1 MKLRA
6 LLILSVALN
15 VYFAFNAFSRRPA
28 PQSAATNPSKPT
40 PTVRAYTARQTNTAS
55 PQFNWE
61 SVEADDYQ
69 VYIANL
75 RAIGCPEETIQ
86 DIVVADVFKLF
97 EEKKWKLRAARPKIE
112 YWKTS
117 DSPASYLLNYRVLSE
132 ALQSRVFEADR
143 KLTQPID
150 AERDSLLRSLGINPN
165 AQKLPSSAI
174 DPRVLLLDFI
184 SESKRREIAALYTQL
199 QREWDGV
206 RGDIAQ
212 GDFAYKHDAHQQ
224 ESDRRIK
231 ELLTPEESLQ
241 YDLRISMTAD
251 SLRSQ
256 LVGFDPTES
265 EFIELYKIRKEH
277 DAARDEKITANRGD
291 SPEIWRA
298 YKDGLN
304 LAVKSILG
312 EERYADYDRATD
324 FGFQQILVVTQKA
337 GLPTSTAVNAFKMQR
352 TAIGKAYELRQGN
365 MDKEQLNAALSSL
378 RTATEASLESILG
391 AEVWKEHS
399 NGFTFHDSLNAIS
412 PRN

>member
-15 VYFAFNAFSRRPA
+15 VYFAFNAFSRRPV
-28 PQSAATNPSKPT
+28 PQSAATDPSKPT

-61 SVEADDYQ
+61 AVEADDYQ

-97 EEKKWKLRAARPKIE
+97 EDKKWKLRAARPKIE

-184 SESKRREIAALYTQL
+184 SESKRREIAAIYEQL
-199 QREWDGV
+199 ARDWEAARTDIRRE
-206 RGDIAQ
+206 DIA
-212 GDFAYKHDAHQQ
+212 YKGDAHQQ
-224 ESDRRIK
+224 EIERRVK
-231 ELLTPEESLQ
+231 ALLTPEEALQ
-241 YDLRISMTAD
+241 YDLRMSSTAD
-251 SLRSQ
+251 KLRSQ

-265 EFIELYKIRKEH
+265 EFIEIYKIRKAH
-277 DAARDEKITANRGD
+277 DEARDEKITANRGD
-291 SPEIWRA
+291 TPELRQA
-298 YKDGLN
+298 YKDGLDLAIKN
-304 LAVKSILG
+304 LLG

-324 FGFQQILVVTQKA
+324 FGFQQILVVTQKT
-337 GLPTSTAVNAFKMQR
+337 GLPTSTAIAAFKIERAAMGR
-352 TAIGKAYELRQGN
+352 AYELRQSN
-365 MDKEQLNAALSSL
+365 MDKDQLNATLDSL
-378 RTATEASLESILG
+378 RTEIEASLASILG
-391 AEVWKEHS
+391 AEAWQEHS
-399 NGFTFHDSLNAIS
+399 KGFTFHNALNAIS